1 MWSWLRITGRTT
13 TLLDVTAFQWLV
25 TATCSTSLKC
35 GSRNWSGS
43 PLVRLASVLTPG
55 KNRIRFRPSL
65 ALPSIFFST
74 YFRFPSTKYRDRL
87 ATHGLH
93 STHLSHNAHNLR
105 PTPENSNTVA
115 IFNVTSAGQCSG
127 YEAAIQ
133 DSRKLYPS
141 LSSGSLSSVHRLQLS
156 IWWWATVLPVL
167 AVLRW
172 RWYGGLLI
180 APLAQLWTNR

>member
-1 MWSWLRITGRTT
+1 VWQSQLEWI
-13 TLLDVTAFQWLV
+13 ASSE
-25 TATCSTSLKC
+25 TC
-35 GSRNWSGS
+35 
-43 PLVRLASVLTPG
+43 VRPYA
-55 KNRIRFRPSL
+55 
-65 ALPSIFFST
+65 
-74 YFRFPSTKYRDRL
+74 RDRL

-141 LSSGSLSSVHRLQLS
+141 LSSGSLSSAYRLQLS
-156 IWWWATVLPVL
+156 IWSWSAVLPVL
-167 AVLRW
+167 AVIRW
-172 RWYGGLLI
+172 R
-180 APLAQLWTNR
+180 